1 MPRGPIT
8 KLSELLLSLNPYEF
22 STLAFLIGI
31 LLCEGLSA
39 DEQNSLGNFY
49 ELLGQTI
56 LTVGAQKQNL
66 DDIQTTPNV
75 DNAIDIL
82 KNKIGNLENI
92 IQDFKK
98 I

>member
-1 MPRGPIT
+1 MPKSPIT

-66 DDIQTTPNV
+66 DDIQTTPNM
-75 DNAIDIL
+75 DNAINIL

-92 IQDFKK
+92 IQEFKK